1 MAAGTKKSV
10 NITNIETNPISVLH
24 KKSAI
29 RRIHIDEVELA
40 TTNTDDVGDIILCGV
55 VPSNAVITGIK
66 IFNDDLDA
74 HATPTLAADVGLYYS
89 GNGNIVS
96 GAPKSSGDVLDA
108 DCFATAITT
117 LQSAN
122 VSGVDVRFEASNI
135 DTIDLEAWEVGGLSA
150 DCGGNLFIGFTLT
163 AAAAT
168 GAAGGL
174 KVMVEYLV

>member
-10 NITNIETNPISVLH
+10 NITNIELSPITALH
-24 KKSAI
+24 KKTGVKKV
-29 RRIHIDEVELA
+29 HIDEVELA
-40 TTNTDDVGDIILCGV
+40 ITNTDDVGDIILCGI
-55 VPSNAVITGIK
+55 VPSSAVITSIK

-96 GAPKSSGDVLDA
+96 GVAKASGDLVDVN
-108 DCFATAITT
+108 CFGTGITT
-117 LQSAN
+117 LQAAN
-122 VSGVDVRFEASNI
+122 TSGVDVRFEAADI
-135 DTIDLEAWEVGGLSA
+135 DTIDQEAWEIGGLTE
-150 DCGGNLFIGFTLT
+150 DCGGTLFIGFTLT

-174 KVMVEYLV
+174 KVVVEYIV